1 MVTDT
6 PSKISFEKL
15 ERAAE
20 VLKTISHPVRLEII
34 EHLAESEPLCVGDL
48 QARLRTQVEQS
59 MLSHHLIKMKDKGI
73 LVCEKRGTHIFYR
86 LADRT
91 FLNMFDCLA
100 SCPLL

>member
-1 MVTDT
+1 MATELLHRID
-6 PSKISFEKL
+6 FEKL

-20 VLKTISHPVRLEII
+20 ILKTISHPVRLEII
-34 EHLAESEPLCVGDL
+34 EHLAEAEPLCVGDL
-48 QARLRTQVEQS
+48 QSRLRSAVEQS

-73 LVCEKRGTHIFYR
+73 LVCEKRGTHIYYR

-100 SCPLL
+100 NCPLL

>member
-1 MVTDT
+1 MLHDT
-6 PSKISFEKL
+6 PAKISFEKL

-20 VLKTISHPVRLEII
+20 ILKTISHPVRLEII
-34 EHLAESEPLCVGDL
+34 EHLAEAEPLCVGEL
-48 QARLRTQVEQS
+48 QSRLRTPVEQS

-73 LVCEKRGTHIFYR
+73 LVCEKRGTHIHYS
-86 LADRT
+86 LKDRT